1 LCDGSSRMVCRFR
14 HGGFPDSPTVR
25 QRTGHSYPLG
35 MHLRTR
41 ARTIQISATSVI
53 ISLGLAAFGSS
64 GAAASPR
71 AGAAGNGLKC
81 AKTARIVSSH
91 GAGKITVYGQ
101 RHPSGDT
108 FGKKVLH
115 RHNAYELSGK
125 RITLE
130 FGTNH
135 YQLSDGSIFMLNCSG
150 ESVSE
155 PAIMPSLI
163 VLRGKI
169 RVHTTK
175 SRNGSVYTEEALFG
189 PLAGSNKPMK
199 LWFANVVDQPQG
211 TSRGVTTTSSKLNV
225 TPYVGPKQGTC
236 RAVQSAKLVSR
247 SFNHGTA
254 KYNF

>member
-1 LCDGSSRMVCRFR
+1 
-14 HGGFPDSPTVR
+14 
-25 QRTGHSYPLG
+25 
-35 MHLRTR
+35 MHLSTR

-199 LWFANVVDQPQG
+199 FTITRTPKKKNLDIVDIQKWFANVVDQPQG